1 MADYLEFKNAK
12 CKDCYKCLR
21 ECPVKA
27 IEVKNHQARII
38 ESRCI
43 LCGHCTLIC
52 PQNAKIVHSSLNE
65 IKQIL
70 NSGTKVV
77 ASVAPSFLSSF
88 GLKDFN
94 VFKIALAKVGF
105 FDAEETAYGAELVT
119 QQYKALLESKQFK
132 NFITSACP
140 AVCRLI
146 QAYYPKALQYLA
158 PVDSPMIAHAKMLRK
173 QHPDAKVIFI
183 GPCIAKKREAIESG
197 IIDGVLTYDDMQE
210 LFAEKNI
217 ILDEIINISLEN
229 KKGTACLSKAYPI
242 SHGIIKAFPELPKGY
257 DYMAVDG
264 PDRCVDALQNIDNL
278 ENVFLEMNICKDGC
292 VNGPC
297 SLSVNIKGGSIK
309 ATSDVLKYYKNDI
322 RTLAPHKYEEHD
334 IDLNKL
340 YPRIRNNSMPP
351 PEREIKCILAKIGK
365 HKPEDEL
372 NCSACGYDTCRDKAW
387 AVYNGYTD
395 AEICL
400 PYMRERAESLSYE
413 IIQHSPNG
421 IILLDSDFYI
431 QDIND
436 KGRELLGINDPHAEG
451 RHAKDFFNLTDFIIA
466 YNEKRNVM
474 VEKMF
479 VPSTGKYVDMA
490 ITYLKDQNMLFGIL
504 MDVSN
509 QVNYDMEI
517 NKVKM
522 ETLKTTDEV
531 IKKQMRVAQEIA
543 SLLGETTAETKVALL
558 KLKKTL
564 SDERIEKGDK

>member
-1 MADYLEFKNAK
+1 MADYLEFRNAK

-43 LCGHCTLIC
+43 LCGRCTLIC
-52 PQNAKIVHSSLNE
+52 PQNAKIVHSSLSE
-65 IKQIL
+65 VKQIL
-70 NSGTKVV
+70 DSGAKVI

-94 VFKIALAKVGF
+94 VFRIALAKLGF

-119 QQYKALLESKQFK
+119 QKYKTLLESKQFK

-140 AVCRLI
+140 AVCRLV
-146 QAYYPKALQYLA
+146 QTYYPKALQYLA
-158 PVDSPMIAHAKMLRK
+158 PVDSPMIVHAKMIRQ

-197 IIDGVLTYDDMQE
+197 IIDGVLTFDDMQE

-217 ILDEIINISLEN
+217 VLDEIIDISFEN
-229 KKGTACLSKAYPI
+229 KRATACLSKAYPI
-242 SHGIIKAFPELPKGY
+242 SHGVLKSFPELPKGY

-264 PDRCVDALQNIDNL
+264 PDRCVDALQNIENL

-322 RTLAPHKYEEHD
+322 RTLAPHQYEEHN
-334 IDLNKL
+334 IDLDKS
-340 YPRIRNNSMPP
+340 YPRIRNNSIPP

-413 IIQHSPNG
+413 IIQNSPNG

-436 KGRELLGINDPHAEG
+436 KGRELLGINDPYAEG
-451 RHAKDFFNLTDFIIA
+451 RHAKDFFNLVDFMIA

-504 MDVSN
+504 MDVSE
-509 QVNYDMEI
+509 QVNYDNEI

-531 IKKQMRVAQEIA
+531 IKKQMSVAQEIA

-564 SDERIEKGDK
+564 FDERPEKGTK

>member
-1 MADYLEFKNAK
+1 MADYLEFKDAK

-27 IEVKNHQARII
+27 IEVRNHQARVI

-52 PQNAKIVHSSLNE
+52 PQNAKIVHSSLHD
-65 IKQIL
+65 IKAIL
-70 NSGTKVV
+70 NSGSKVI
-77 ASVAPSFLSSF
+77 ASVAPSFISSF

-119 QQYKALLESKQFK
+119 QQYKTLLESRQYK

-158 PVDSPMIAHAKMLRK
+158 PIDSPMIAHAKMLKK
-173 QHPDAKVIFI
+173 QYPDAKIIFI
-183 GPCIAKKREAIESG
+183 GPCIAKKREALESG
-197 IIDGVLTYDDMQE
+197 IIDGVLTFDDMQE

-217 ILDEIINISLEN
+217 VLDEIINISLEN
-229 KKGTACLSKAYPI
+229 KRGTACLSKVYPI
-242 SHGIIKAFPELPKGY
+242 SHGILKSFPELPKGY

-264 PDRCVDALQNIDNL
+264 PDRCVDALQNIESL

-309 ATSDVLKYYKNDI
+309 ATSDVIKYYKNDI
-322 RTLAPHKYEEHD
+322 LTLAPHQYEEHG
-334 IDLNKL
+334 IDLNKQ

-351 PEREIKCILAKIGK
+351 PEREIRAILAKIGK
-365 HKPEDEL
+365 HTAEDEL

-387 AVYNGYTD
+387 AVYNGYSD
-395 AEICL
+395 VEICL
-400 PYMRERAESLSYE
+400 PFMRERAESLSSE
-413 IIQHSPNG
+413 IIQNSPNG
-421 IILLDSDFYI
+421 IILLDSDFYVI
-431 QDIND
+431 DINR
-436 KGRELLGINDPHAEG
+436 KGRELLGINAANIKG
-451 RHAKDFFNLTDFIIA
+451 RYAKDFLNLVDFMIA
-466 YNEKRNVM
+466 YNEKRQVT
-474 VEKMF
+474 VEKMY
-479 VPSTGKYVDMA
+479 VPSSDKYIDLS
-490 ITYLKDQNMLFGIL
+490 ITYLQDQNVLFAI
-504 MDVSN
+504 MKDVSEG
-509 QVNYDMEI
+509 VNYDLEI

-564 SDERIEKGDK
+564 SEENKGKK

>member
-70 NSGTKVV
+70 NSGAKVV

-217 ILDEIINISLEN
+217 VLDEIINISLEN

-395 AEICL
+395 VEICL

-504 MDVSN
+504 MDVSS

-564 SDERIEKGDK
+564 SDEHIEKGDK

>member
-70 NSGTKVV
+70 NSGAKVV

-217 ILDEIINISLEN
+217 VLDEIINISLEN

-395 AEICL
+395 VEICL

-504 MDVSN
+504 MDVSS

>member
-70 NSGTKVV
+70 NSGAKVV

-119 QQYKALLESKQFK
+119 QQYKTLLESKQFK

-322 RTLAPHKYEEHD
+322 RTLAPHQYEEHD

-504 MDVSN
+504 MDVSS

>member
-70 NSGTKVV
+70 NSGAKVV

-119 QQYKALLESKQFK
+119 QQYKTLLESKQFK

-217 ILDEIINISLEN
+217 VLDEIINISLEN

-322 RTLAPHKYEEHD
+322 RTLAPHEYEEHD

-504 MDVSN
+504 MDVSS

>member
-1 MADYLEFKNAK
+1 MADYLEFRNAK

-27 IEVKNHQARII
+27 IEVKDHQARII

-70 NSGTKVV
+70 NSGAKVV

-94 VFKIALAKVGF
+94 VFKIALAKLGF

-158 PVDSPMIAHAKMLRK
+158 PVDSPMIAHTKMLRK

-217 ILDEIINISLEN
+217 VLEEIVDISLEN
-229 KKGTACLSKAYPI
+229 KKATACLSKAYPI

-322 RTLAPHKYEEHD
+322 RTLAPHRYEEHD

-421 IILLDSDFYI
+421 IILLDSDFHI
-431 QDIND
+431 LDIND
-436 KGRELLGINDPHAEG
+436 KGRELLGINDPRAEG
-451 RHAKDFFNLTDFIIA
+451 RHAKDFFNLVDFMIA
-466 YNEKRNVM
+466 YNEKRNVT
-474 VEKMF
+474 VEKMY
-479 VPSTGKYVDMA
+479 VPSTGKYVNML

-509 QVNYDMEI
+509 QVNYDNEI

-564 SDERIEKGDK
+564 SDENVEKGVK

>member
-70 NSGTKVV
+70 NSGAKVV

-119 QQYKALLESKQFK
+119 QQYKTLLESKQFK

-217 ILDEIINISLEN
+217 VLDEIVNISLEN

-242 SHGIIKAFPELPKGY
+242 SHGILKAFPELPKGY

-322 RTLAPHKYEEHD
+322 RTLAPHQYEEHD

-504 MDVSN
+504 MDVSS

-564 SDERIEKGDK
+564 SDEHIEKGDK

>member
-27 IEVKNHQARII
+27 IEVKGHQARVI

-52 PQNAKIVHSSLNE
+52 PQNAKIVHSSLNDV
-65 IKQIL
+65 KQIL
-70 NSGTKVV
+70 NSGAKVV

-217 ILDEIINISLEN
+217 VLDEIINISLEN

-309 ATSDVLKYYKNDI
+309 ATSDVLKYYKKDI

>member
-70 NSGTKVV
+70 NSGAKVV

-119 QQYKALLESKQFK
+119 QQYKTLLESKQFK

-217 ILDEIINISLEN
+217 VLDEIINISLEN

-309 ATSDVLKYYKNDI
+309 ATSDVLKYYKKDI
-322 RTLAPHKYEEHD
+322 RTLAPHQYEEHD

-436 KGRELLGINDPHAEG
+436 KGRELLGINDPHAED

-564 SDERIEKGDK
+564 SDEHIEKGDK

>member
-1 MADYLEFKNAK
+1 MADYLEFRNAK

-43 LCGHCTLIC
+43 LCGRCTLIC
-52 PQNAKIVHSSLNE
+52 PQNAKIVHSSLSE
-65 IKQIL
+65 VKQIL
-70 NSGTKVV
+70 DSGAKVI

-94 VFKIALAKVGF
+94 VFRIALAKLGF

-119 QQYKALLESKQFK
+119 QKYKTLLESKQFK

-146 QAYYPKALQYLA
+146 QTYYPKALQYLA
-158 PVDSPMIAHAKMLRK
+158 PVDSPMIVHAKMIRQ

-197 IIDGVLTYDDMQE
+197 IIDGVLTFDDMQE

-217 ILDEIINISLEN
+217 VLDEIIDISFEN
-229 KKGTACLSKAYPI
+229 KRATACLSKAYPI
-242 SHGIIKAFPELPKGY
+242 SHGVLKSFPELPKGY

-264 PDRCVDALQNIDNL
+264 PDRCVDALQNIENL

-322 RTLAPHKYEEHD
+322 RTLAPHQYEEHN
-334 IDLNKL
+334 IDLDKS
-340 YPRIRNNSMPP
+340 YPRIRNNSIPP

-413 IIQHSPNG
+413 IIQNSPNG

-451 RHAKDFFNLTDFIIA
+451 RHAKDFFNLVDFMIA

-504 MDVSN
+504 MDVSE
-509 QVNYDMEI
+509 QVNYDNEI

-531 IKKQMRVAQEIA
+531 IKKQMSVAQEIA

-564 SDERIEKGDK
+564 FDERPEKGSK

>member
-70 NSGTKVV
+70 NSGAKVV

-173 QHPDAKVIFI
+173 QHPDAKVIFV

-197 IIDGVLTYDDMQE
+197 IIDGVLTYDDIQE

-217 ILDEIINISLEN
+217 VLDEIVNISFEN

-322 RTLAPHKYEEHD
+322 RTLAPHRYEEHD

-413 IIQHSPNG
+413 IIQNSPNG

>member
-1 MADYLEFKNAK
+1 MADYLEFKDAK

-27 IEVKNHQARII
+27 IEVRNHQARVI

-52 PQNAKIVHSSLNE
+52 PQNAKIVHSSLHD
-65 IKQIL
+65 IKAIL
-70 NSGTKVV
+70 NSGSKVI
-77 ASVAPSFLSSF
+77 ASVAPSFISSF

-119 QQYKALLESKQFK
+119 QQYKTLLESRQYK

-158 PVDSPMIAHAKMLRK
+158 PIDSPMIAHAKMLKK
-173 QHPDAKVIFI
+173 QYPDAKIIFI
-183 GPCIAKKREAIESG
+183 GPCIAKKREALESG
-197 IIDGVLTYDDMQE
+197 IIDGVLTFDDMQE

-217 ILDEIINISLEN
+217 VLDEIINISLEN
-229 KKGTACLSKAYPI
+229 KRGTACLSKVYPI
-242 SHGIIKAFPELPKGY
+242 SHGILKSFPELPKGY

-264 PDRCVDALQNIDNL
+264 PDRCVDALQNIESL

-309 ATSDVLKYYKNDI
+309 ATSDVIKYYKNDI
-322 RTLAPHKYEEHD
+322 MTLAPHQYEEHG
-334 IDLNKL
+334 IDLNKQ

-351 PEREIKCILAKIGK
+351 PEREIRAILAKIGK
-365 HKPEDEL
+365 HTAEDEL

-387 AVYNGYTD
+387 AVYNGYSD
-395 AEICL
+395 VEICL
-400 PYMRERAESLSYE
+400 PFMRERAESLSYE
-413 IIQHSPNG
+413 IIQNSPNG
-421 IILLDSDFYI
+421 IILLDSDFYVI
-431 QDIND
+431 DINR
-436 KGRELLGINDPHAEG
+436 KGRELLGINAANIKG
-451 RHAKDFFNLTDFIIA
+451 RHAKDFLNLVDFMIA
-466 YNEKRNVM
+466 YNEKRQVT
-474 VEKMF
+474 VEKMY
-479 VPSTGKYVDMA
+479 VPSSDKYIDLS
-490 ITYLKDQNMLFGIL
+490 ITYLQDQNVLFAI
-504 MDVSN
+504 MKDVSEG
-509 QVNYDMEI
+509 VNYDLEI

-564 SDERIEKGDK
+564 SEENKGKK

>member
-1 MADYLEFKNAK
+1 MADYLEFKDAK

-27 IEVKNHQARII
+27 IEVRNHQARII

-52 PQNAKIVHSSLNE
+52 PQNAKIVHSSLHDV
-65 IKQIL
+65 KVIL
-70 NSGTKVV
+70 NSGSKVV
-77 ASVAPSFLSSF
+77 ASVAPSFISSF

-119 QQYKALLESKQFK
+119 QQYKALLESRQYK

-158 PVDSPMIAHAKMLRK
+158 PIDSPMIAHAKMLKK
-173 QHPDAKVIFI
+173 QYPDAKIIFI
-183 GPCIAKKREAIESG
+183 GPCIAKKREALESG
-197 IIDGVLTYDDMQE
+197 IIDGVLTFDDMQE

-217 ILDEIINISLEN
+217 VLDEIINISLEN
-229 KKGTACLSKAYPI
+229 KRGTACLSKVYPI
-242 SHGIIKAFPELPKGY
+242 SHGILKSFPELPKGY

-264 PDRCVDALQNIDNL
+264 PDRCVDALQNIESL

-309 ATSDVLKYYKNDI
+309 ATSDVIKYYKNDI
-322 RTLAPHKYEEHD
+322 MTLAPHQYEEHG
-334 IDLNKL
+334 IDLNKQ

-351 PEREIKCILAKIGK
+351 PEREIRAILAKIGK
-365 HKPEDEL
+365 HTAEDEL

-387 AVYNGYTD
+387 AVYNGYSD
-395 AEICL
+395 VEICL
-400 PYMRERAESLSYE
+400 PFMRERAESLSYE
-413 IIQHSPNG
+413 IIQNSPNG
-421 IILLDSDFYI
+421 IILLDSDFYVI
-431 QDIND
+431 DINR
-436 KGRELLGINDPHAEG
+436 KGRELLGINAANIKG
-451 RHAKDFFNLTDFIIA
+451 RHAKDFLNLVDFMIA
-466 YNEKRNVM
+466 YNEKRQVT
-474 VEKMF
+474 VEKMY
-479 VPSTGKYVDMA
+479 VPSSDKYIDLS
-490 ITYLKDQNMLFGIL
+490 ITYLQDQNVLFAI
-504 MDVSN
+504 MKDVSEG
-509 QVNYDMEI
+509 VNYDLEI

-564 SDERIEKGDK
+564 SEENKR

>member
-1 MADYLEFKNAK
+1 MADYLEFKDAK

-27 IEVKNHQARII
+27 IEVRNHQARII

-52 PQNAKIVHSSLNE
+52 PQNAKIVHSSLHDV
-65 IKQIL
+65 KVIL
-70 NSGTKVV
+70 NSGSKVV
-77 ASVAPSFLSSF
+77 ASVAPSFISSF

-94 VFKIALAKVGF
+94 VFKIALAKLGF

-119 QQYKALLESKQFK
+119 QQYKALLESRQYK

-158 PVDSPMIAHAKMLRK
+158 PIDSPMIAHAKMLKK
-173 QHPDAKVIFI
+173 QYPDAKIIFI
-183 GPCIAKKREAIESG
+183 GPCIAKKREDLESG
-197 IIDGVLTYDDMQE
+197 IIDGVLTFDDMQE

-217 ILDEIINISLEN
+217 VLDEIINISLEN
-229 KKGTACLSKAYPI
+229 KRGTACLSKVYPI
-242 SHGIIKAFPELPKGY
+242 SHGILKSFPELPKGY
-257 DYMAVDG
+257 DCMAVDG
-264 PDRCVDALQNIDNL
+264 PDRCVDALQNIESL

-309 ATSDVLKYYKNDI
+309 ATSDVIKYYKNDI
-322 RTLAPHKYEEHD
+322 MTLAPHQYEEHG
-334 IDLNKL
+334 IDLNKQ

-351 PEREIKCILAKIGK
+351 PEREIRAILAKIGK
-365 HKPEDEL
+365 HTAEDEL

-387 AVYNGYTD
+387 AVYNGYSD
-395 AEICL
+395 VEICL
-400 PYMRERAESLSYE
+400 PFMRERAESLSYE
-413 IIQHSPNG
+413 IIQNSPNG
-421 IILLDSDFYI
+421 IILLDSDFYVI
-431 QDIND
+431 DINR
-436 KGRELLGINDPHAEG
+436 KGRELLGINAANIKG
-451 RHAKDFFNLTDFIIA
+451 RHAKDFLNLVDFMIA
-466 YNEKRNVM
+466 YNEKRQVT
-474 VEKMF
+474 VEKMY
-479 VPSTGKYVDMA
+479 VPSSDKYIDLS
-490 ITYLKDQNMLFGIL
+490 ITYLQDQNVLFAI
-504 MDVSN
+504 MKDVSEG
-509 QVNYDMEI
+509 VNYDLEI

-564 SDERIEKGDK
+564 SEENKGKK

>member
-70 NSGTKVV
+70 NSGAKVV

-173 QHPDAKVIFI
+173 QHPDAKVIFV

-197 IIDGVLTYDDMQE
+197 IIDGVLTYDDIQE

-217 ILDEIINISLEN
+217 VLDEIVNISFEN

-322 RTLAPHKYEEHD
+322 RTLAPHRYEEHD

-413 IIQHSPNG
+413 IIQNSPNG

-564 SDERIEKGDK
+564 SDENVEKGVK

>member
-217 ILDEIINISLEN
+217 VLDEIINISLEN

-564 SDERIEKGDK
+564 SDEHIEKGDK

>member
-217 ILDEIINISLEN
+217 VLDEIVNISLEN

-242 SHGIIKAFPELPKGY
+242 SHGILKAFPELPKGY

-564 SDERIEKGDK
+564 SDEHIEKGDK

>member
-1 MADYLEFKNAK
+1 MADYLEFRNAK

-43 LCGHCTLIC
+43 LCGRCTLIC
-52 PQNAKIVHSSLNE
+52 PQNAKIVHSSLSE
-65 IKQIL
+65 VKQIL
-70 NSGTKVV
+70 DSGAKVI

-94 VFKIALAKVGF
+94 VFRIALAKLGF

-119 QQYKALLESKQFK
+119 QKYKTLLESKQFK

-146 QAYYPKALQYLA
+146 QTYYPKALQYLA
-158 PVDSPMIAHAKMLRK
+158 PVDSPMIVHAKMIRQ

-197 IIDGVLTYDDMQE
+197 IIDGVLTFDDMQE

-217 ILDEIINISLEN
+217 VLDEIIDISFEN
-229 KKGTACLSKAYPI
+229 KRATACLSKAYPI
-242 SHGIIKAFPELPKGY
+242 SHGVLKSFPELPKGY

-264 PDRCVDALQNIDNL
+264 PDRCVDALQNIENL

-322 RTLAPHKYEEHD
+322 RTLAPHQYEEHN
-334 IDLNKL
+334 IDLDKS

-413 IIQHSPNG
+413 IIQNSPNG

-451 RHAKDFFNLTDFIIA
+451 RHAKDFFNLVDFMIA

-504 MDVSN
+504 MDVSE
-509 QVNYDMEI
+509 QVNYDNEI

-564 SDERIEKGDK
+564 SDERAEKGAK

>member
-27 IEVKNHQARII
+27 IEVKGHQARVI

-52 PQNAKIVHSSLNE
+52 PQNAKIVHSSLNDV
-65 IKQIL
+65 KQIL
-70 NSGTKVV
+70 NSGAKVV

-173 QHPDAKVIFI
+173 QHPDAKIIFI

-217 ILDEIINISLEN
+217 VLDEIINISLEN

-309 ATSDVLKYYKNDI
+309 ATSDVLKYYKKDI

-474 VEKMF
+474 VDKMF

>member
-70 NSGTKVV
+70 NSGAKVV

-217 ILDEIINISLEN
+217 VLDEIINISLEN

-322 RTLAPHKYEEHD
+322 RTLAPHQYEEHD

-395 AEICL
+395 VEICL

>member
-12 CKDCYKCLR
+12 CKDCYKCVR

-27 IEVKNHQARII
+27 IEVKDHQARII

-52 PQNAKIVHSSLNE
+52 PQNAKIVHSSLE
-65 IKQIL
+65 DIKQIL
-70 NSGTKVV
+70 NSGAKVI
-77 ASVAPSFLSSF
+77 ASVAPSFISSF
-88 GLKDFN
+88 GLSDFN
-94 VFKIALAKVGF
+94 VFKIALAKLGF

-119 QQYKALLESKQFK
+119 QQYKTLLESRQFK

-173 QHPDAKVIFI
+173 QHPDAKIVFI
-183 GPCIAKKREAIESG
+183 GPCIAKKREAMESG
-197 IIDGVLTYDDMQE
+197 IIDGVLTFDDMQE
-210 LFAEKNI
+210 LFHERNI
-217 ILDEIINISLEN
+217 VLDEIINISLEN
-229 KKGTACLSKAYPI
+229 KRTTACLSKAYPI
-242 SHGIIKAFPELPKGY
+242 SHGILKSFPELPKGY

-309 ATSDVLKYYKNDI
+309 ATSEVLKYYKNDI
-322 RTLAPHKYEEHD
+322 RTLAPHQYEEYG

-351 PEREIKCILAKIGK
+351 PEREIKSILAKIGK
-365 HKPEDEL
+365 HSEEDEL
-372 NCSACGYDTCRDKAW
+372 NCGACGYATCRDKAW

-431 QDIND
+431 QDINN
-436 KGRELLGINDPHAEG
+436 KGRELLGINDSSVQG
-451 RHAKDFFNLTDFIIA
+451 RHAKDFFNLVDFIIA
-466 YNEKRNVM
+466 YNEKRNVK

-479 VPSTGKYVDMA
+479 VPATGKYVDVL
-490 ITYLKDQNMLFGIL
+490 ITYLKEQNMLFGIFI
-504 MDVSN
+504 DVSN
-509 QVNYDMEI
+509 QVNYDNEI

-564 SDERIEKGDK
+564 SEENNGKGVK

>member
-1 MADYLEFKNAK
+1 MADYLEFRNAK

-43 LCGHCTLIC
+43 LCGRCTLIC

-65 IKQIL
+65 VKQIL
-70 NSGTKVV
+70 DSGAKVI

-94 VFKIALAKVGF
+94 VFRIALAKLGF

-119 QQYKALLESKQFK
+119 QKYKTLLESKQFK

-146 QAYYPKALQYLA
+146 QTYYPKALQYLA
-158 PVDSPMIAHAKMLRK
+158 PVDSPMIVHAKMIRQ

-197 IIDGVLTYDDMQE
+197 IIDGVLTFDDMQE

-217 ILDEIINISLEN
+217 VLDEIIDISFEN
-229 KKGTACLSKAYPI
+229 KRATACLSKAYPI
-242 SHGIIKAFPELPKGY
+242 SHGVLKSFPELPKGY

-264 PDRCVDALQNIDNL
+264 PDRCVDALQNIENL

-322 RTLAPHKYEEHD
+322 RTLASHQYEEHN
-334 IDLNKL
+334 IDLDKS

-413 IIQHSPNG
+413 IIQNSPNG

-451 RHAKDFFNLTDFIIA
+451 RHAKDFFNLVDFMIA

-504 MDVSN
+504 MDVSE
-509 QVNYDMEI
+509 QVNYDNEI

-531 IKKQMRVAQEIA
+531 IKKQMSVAQEIA

-564 SDERIEKGDK
+564 FDERPEKGTK

>member
-217 ILDEIINISLEN
+217 VLDEIINISLEN

-322 RTLAPHKYEEHD
+322 RTLASHKYEEHD

>member
-70 NSGTKVV
+70 NSGAKVV

-217 ILDEIINISLEN
+217 VLDEIINISLEN

-322 RTLAPHKYEEHD
+322 RTLAPHQYEEHD

-413 IIQHSPNG
+413 IIQNSPNG

>member
-70 NSGTKVV
+70 NSGAKVV

-173 QHPDAKVIFI
+173 QHPDAKVIFV

-217 ILDEIINISLEN
+217 VLDEIINISLEN

-242 SHGIIKAFPELPKGY
+242 SHGIIKALPELPTGY

-322 RTLAPHKYEEHD
+322 RTLAPHQYEEHD

-479 VPSTGKYVDMA
+479 VPSTGKYIDMA

>member
-217 ILDEIINISLEN
+217 VLDEIINISLEN

-466 YNEKRNVM
+466 YNERRNVM

-564 SDERIEKGDK
+564 SDEHIEKGNK

>member
-217 ILDEIINISLEN
+217 VLDEIINISLEN

-431 QDIND
+431 QDINN

-451 RHAKDFFNLTDFIIA
+451 RHAKDFFNLTDFIVA

-504 MDVSN
+504 MDISN
-509 QVNYDMEI
+509 QVNYDTEI

-564 SDERIEKGDK
+564 SDENVEKGVK

>member
-1 MADYLEFKNAK
+1 MADYLEFRNAK

-43 LCGHCTLIC
+43 LCGRCTLIC
-52 PQNAKIVHSSLNE
+52 PQNAKIVHSSLSE
-65 IKQIL
+65 VKQIL
-70 NSGTKVV
+70 DSGAKVI

-94 VFKIALAKVGF
+94 VFRIALAKLGF

-119 QQYKALLESKQFK
+119 QKYKTLLESKQFK

-146 QAYYPKALQYLA
+146 QTYYPKALQYLA
-158 PVDSPMIAHAKMLRK
+158 PVDSPMIVHAKMIRQ

-197 IIDGVLTYDDMQE
+197 IIDGVLTFDDMQE

-217 ILDEIINISLEN
+217 VLDEIIDISFEN
-229 KKGTACLSKAYPI
+229 KRATACLSKAYPI
-242 SHGIIKAFPELPKGY
+242 SHGVLKSFPELPKGY

-264 PDRCVDALQNIDNL
+264 PDRCVDALQNIENL

-322 RTLAPHKYEEHD
+322 RTLAPHQYEEHN
-334 IDLNKL
+334 IDLDKS
-340 YPRIRNNSMPP
+340 YPRIRNNSIPP

-413 IIQHSPNG
+413 IIQNSPNG

-451 RHAKDFFNLTDFIIA
+451 RHAKDFFNLVDFMIA

-504 MDVSN
+504 MDVSE
-509 QVNYDMEI
+509 QVNYDNEI

-531 IKKQMRVAQEIA
+531 IKKQMSVAQEIA

-564 SDERIEKGDK
+564 SDERPEKGTK

>member
-1 MADYLEFKNAK
+1 MADYLEFRNAK

-43 LCGHCTLIC
+43 LCGRCTLIC
-52 PQNAKIVHSSLNE
+52 PQNAKIVHSSLSE
-65 IKQIL
+65 VKQIL
-70 NSGTKVV
+70 DSGAKVI

-94 VFKIALAKVGF
+94 VFRIALAKLGF

-119 QQYKALLESKQFK
+119 QKYKTLLESKQFK

-146 QAYYPKALQYLA
+146 QTYYPKALQYLA
-158 PVDSPMIAHAKMLRK
+158 PVDSPMIVHAKMIRQ

-197 IIDGVLTYDDMQE
+197 IIDGVLTFDDMQE

-217 ILDEIINISLEN
+217 VLDEIIDISFEN
-229 KKGTACLSKAYPI
+229 KRATACLSKAYPI
-242 SHGIIKAFPELPKGY
+242 SHGVLKSFSELPKGY

-264 PDRCVDALQNIDNL
+264 PDRCVDALQNIENL

-322 RTLAPHKYEEHD
+322 RTLAPHRYEEHN
-334 IDLNKL
+334 IDLNKI
-340 YPRIRNNSMPP
+340 YPRLRNGSMPP

-413 IIQHSPNG
+413 IIQNSPNG

-436 KGRELLGINDPHAEG
+436 KGRELLGINDPYAEG
-451 RHAKDFFNLTDFIIA
+451 RHAKDFFNLVDFMIA

-504 MDVSN
+504 MDVSE
-509 QVNYDMEI
+509 QVNYDNEI

-531 IKKQMRVAQEIA
+531 IKKQMSVAQEIA

-564 SDERIEKGDK
+564 FDERPEKGTK

>member
-70 NSGTKVV
+70 NSGAKVV

-173 QHPDAKVIFI
+173 QHPDAKVIFV

-197 IIDGVLTYDDMQE
+197 IIDGVLTYDDIQE

-217 ILDEIINISLEN
+217 VLDEIVNISFEN

-309 ATSDVLKYYKNDI
+309 ATSDVLKYYKKDI
-322 RTLAPHKYEEHD
+322 RTLAPHRYEEHD

-413 IIQHSPNG
+413 IIQNSPNG

>member
-1 MADYLEFKNAK
+1 MADYLEFRNAK

-27 IEVKNHQARII
+27 IEVKDHQARII

-70 NSGTKVV
+70 NSGAKVI

-94 VFKIALAKVGF
+94 GFKIALAKLGF

-119 QQYKALLESKQFK
+119 QQYKTLLESKQFK

-158 PVDSPMIAHAKMLRK
+158 PVDSPMIAHAKMIRQ

-197 IIDGVLTYDDMQE
+197 IIDGVLTFDDMQE

-217 ILDEIINISLEN
+217 VLDEIINITLEN
-229 KKGTACLSKAYPI
+229 KKTTACLSKAYPI
-242 SHGIIKAFPELPKGY
+242 SHGVLKSFPELPKGY

-322 RTLAPHKYEEHD
+322 RTLAPHRYEEHN
-334 IDLNKL
+334 IDLNKI
-340 YPRIRNNSMPP
+340 YPRLRNGSMPP

-413 IIQHSPNG
+413 IIQNSPNG

-431 QDIND
+431 QDINN

-451 RHAKDFFNLTDFIIA
+451 RHAKDFFNLVDFMIA

-479 VPSTGKYVDMA
+479 IPSTGKYVDMA
-490 ITYLKDQNMLFGIL
+490 ITYLKDHNMLFGIL

-509 QVNYDMEI
+509 QVNYDNEI

-564 SDERIEKGDK
+564 SDERAEKGVK

>member
-70 NSGTKVV
+70 NSGAKVV

-217 ILDEIINISLEN
+217 VLDEIINISLEN

-504 MDVSN
+504 MDVSS

-564 SDERIEKGDK
+564 SDEHIEKGDK

>member
-1 MADYLEFKNAK
+1 MADYLEFRNAK

-43 LCGHCTLIC
+43 LCGRCTLIC

-65 IKQIL
+65 VKQIL
-70 NSGTKVV
+70 DSGAKVI

-94 VFKIALAKVGF
+94 VFRIALAKLGF

-119 QQYKALLESKQFK
+119 QKYKTLLESKQFK

-146 QAYYPKALQYLA
+146 QTYYPKALQYLA
-158 PVDSPMIAHAKMLRK
+158 PVDSPMIVHAKMIRQ

-197 IIDGVLTYDDMQE
+197 IIDGVLTFDDMQE

-217 ILDEIINISLEN
+217 VLDEIIDISLEN
-229 KKGTACLSKAYPI
+229 KKTTACLSKAYPI
-242 SHGIIKAFPELPKGY
+242 SHGVLKSFPELPKGY

-264 PDRCVDALQNIDNL
+264 PDRCVDALQNIDSL

-309 ATSDVLKYYKNDI
+309 ATADIIKYYKNDI
-322 RTLAPHKYEEHD
+322 RTLAPHQYEEHN
-334 IDLNKL
+334 IDLDKS

-413 IIQHSPNG
+413 IIQNSPNG

-451 RHAKDFFNLTDFIIA
+451 RHAKDFFNLVDFMIA

-504 MDVSN
+504 MDVSE
-509 QVNYDMEI
+509 QVNYDNEI

-531 IKKQMRVAQEIA
+531 IKKQMSVAQEIA

-564 SDERIEKGDK
+564 SDERPEKGTK

>member
-1 MADYLEFKNAK
+1 MADYLEFKDAK

-27 IEVKNHQARII
+27 IEVRNHQARVI

-52 PQNAKIVHSSLNE
+52 PQNAKIVHSSLHD
-65 IKQIL
+65 IKAIL
-70 NSGTKVV
+70 NSGSKVI
-77 ASVAPSFLSSF
+77 ASVAPSFISSF

-119 QQYKALLESKQFK
+119 QQYKTLLESRQYK

-158 PVDSPMIAHAKMLRK
+158 PIDSPMIAHAKMLKK
-173 QHPDAKVIFI
+173 QYPDAKIIFI
-183 GPCIAKKREAIESG
+183 GPCIAKKREALESG
-197 IIDGVLTYDDMQE
+197 IIDGVLTFDDMQE

-217 ILDEIINISLEN
+217 VLDEIINISLEN
-229 KKGTACLSKAYPI
+229 KRGTACLSKVYPI
-242 SHGIIKAFPELPKGY
+242 SHGILKSFPELPKGY

-264 PDRCVDALQNIDNL
+264 PDRCVDALQNIESL

-309 ATSDVLKYYKNDI
+309 ATSDVIKYYKNDI
-322 RTLAPHKYEEHD
+322 MTLAPHQYEEHG
-334 IDLNKL
+334 IDLNKQ

-351 PEREIKCILAKIGK
+351 PEREIRAILAKIGK
-365 HKPEDEL
+365 HTAEDEL

-387 AVYNGYTD
+387 AVYNGYSD
-395 AEICL
+395 VEICL
-400 PYMRERAESLSYE
+400 PFMRERAESLSYE
-413 IIQHSPNG
+413 IIQNSPNG
-421 IILLDSDFYI
+421 IILLDSDFYVI
-431 QDIND
+431 DINR
-436 KGRELLGINDPHAEG
+436 KGRELLGINAANIKG
-451 RHAKDFFNLTDFIIA
+451 RYAKDFLNLVDFMIA
-466 YNEKRNVM
+466 YNEKRQVT
-474 VEKMF
+474 VEKMY
-479 VPSTGKYVDMA
+479 VPSSDKYIDLS
-490 ITYLKDQNMLFGIL
+490 ITYLQDQNVLFAI
-504 MDVSN
+504 MKDVSEG
-509 QVNYDMEI
+509 VNYDLEI

-564 SDERIEKGDK
+564 SEENKGKK

>member
-1 MADYLEFKNAK
+1 MADYLEFKDAK

-27 IEVKNHQARII
+27 IEVRNHQARII

-52 PQNAKIVHSSLNE
+52 PQNAKIVHSSLHDV
-65 IKQIL
+65 KVIL
-70 NSGTKVV
+70 NSGSKVV
-77 ASVAPSFLSSF
+77 ASVAPSFISSF

-94 VFKIALAKVGF
+94 VFKIDLGKVGF

-119 QQYKALLESKQFK
+119 QQYKTLLESRQYK

-158 PVDSPMIAHAKMLRK
+158 PIDSPMIAHAKMLKK
-173 QHPDAKVIFI
+173 QYPDAKIIFI
-183 GPCIAKKREAIESG
+183 GPCIAKKREALESG
-197 IIDGVLTYDDMQE
+197 IIDGVLTFDDMQE

-217 ILDEIINISLEN
+217 VLDEIINISLEN
-229 KKGTACLSKAYPI
+229 KRGTACLSKVYPI
-242 SHGIIKAFPELPKGY
+242 SHGILKSFPELPKGY
-257 DYMAVDG
+257 DCMAVDG
-264 PDRCVDALQNIDNL
+264 PDRCVDALQNIESL

-309 ATSDVLKYYKNDI
+309 ATSDVIKYYKNDI
-322 RTLAPHKYEEHD
+322 MTLAPHQYEEHG
-334 IDLNKL
+334 IDLNKQ

-351 PEREIKCILAKIGK
+351 PEREIRAILAKIGK
-365 HKPEDEL
+365 HTAEDEL

-387 AVYNGYTD
+387 AVYNGYSD
-395 AEICL
+395 VEICL
-400 PYMRERAESLSYE
+400 PFMRERAESLSYE
-413 IIQHSPNG
+413 IIQNSPNG
-421 IILLDSDFYI
+421 IILLDSDFYVI
-431 QDIND
+431 DINR
-436 KGRELLGINDPHAEG
+436 KGRELLGINAANIKG
-451 RHAKDFFNLTDFIIA
+451 RHAKDFLNLVDFMIA
-466 YNEKRNVM
+466 YNEKRQVT
-474 VEKMF
+474 VEKMY
-479 VPSTGKYVDMA
+479 VPSSDKYIDLS
-490 ITYLKDQNMLFGIL
+490 ITYLQDQNVLFAI
-504 MDVSN
+504 MKDVSEG
-509 QVNYDMEI
+509 VNYDLEI

-531 IKKQMRVAQEIA
+531 IKKQMHVAQEIA

-564 SDERIEKGDK
+564 SEENKGKK